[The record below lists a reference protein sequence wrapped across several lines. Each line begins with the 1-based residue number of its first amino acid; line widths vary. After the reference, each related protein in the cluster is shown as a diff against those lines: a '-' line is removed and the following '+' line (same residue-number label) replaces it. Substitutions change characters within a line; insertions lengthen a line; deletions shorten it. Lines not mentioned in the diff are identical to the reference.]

1 MTANNFNNIN
11 SIGPEKIELFNS
23 NIANLNTKMGE
34 LNDILNSNSGIKTK
48 IDELNNF
55 KDSIVEFK
63 NSIDNLTNLKDSILQ
78 LNNKLNLLVKGPNE

>member
-1 MTANNFNNIN
+1 MLNKSDILD

-34 LNDILNSNSGIKTK
+34 LNDILNSKSGIKSK

-55 KDSIVEFK
+55 KDSIVAFK
-63 NSIDNLTNLKDSILQ
+63 NSIDNLTTLKDSILQ